1 MVAAAASA
9 RVDEFR
15 CTQCGAPT
23 RFAPGKSQLVCDHC
37 GNAVAITLADGEIVS
52 YDLFGPQ
59 AKAAL
64 AAAQVVH
71 EGREVECK
79 QCGAHA
85 IVMDQATR
93 CAFCD
98 APMVVEV
105 DTKTPGIPAG
115 GVQPFA
121 IDVKDAA
128 DRFATWLRKRW
139 FAPGDL
145 VARSRRD
152 KLDGVYLPYW
162 IFDSTSTTDYDGQR
176 GITRWETETY
186 RDANGN
192 EQTRQVSHTDWFPVS
207 GTVHVTKNDVLA
219 IASTTLPGKLVAKLE
234 PWELDKLRV
243 FDQRFLA
250 GFLAERYRVEAAD
263 GFQAAYPVIESAIK
277 GAIRRDIGGDSQQIG
292 SMNVNWDSVRF
303 RHVLMPVWLSAFHY
317 NDKVFHVAV
326 NAATGEVVGE
336 RPYSA
341 MKIVLFVLA
350 LAAIIA
356 TIVVVATR

>member
-1 MVAAAASA
+1 MVAATAP
-9 RVDEFR
+9 VDEFR
-15 CTQCGAPT
+15 CSQCGAPMA
-23 RFAPGKSQLVCDHC
+23 FAPGTSQLACDHC
-37 GNAVAITLADGEIVS
+37 GNAVAITLAEGVIVS

-64 AAAQVVH
+64 AAAAVVH
-71 EGREVECK
+71 EGREIECK
-79 QCGAHA
+79 QCGARA
-85 IVMDQATR
+85 MVTGQATR

-105 DTKTPGIPAG
+105 DAKAPGIPPG

-121 IDVKDAA
+121 IDGKAAA

-152 KLDGVYLPYW
+152 KLDGIYLPYW

-176 GITRWETETY
+176 GTTRWETETS
-186 RDANGN
+186 RDASGN

-219 IASTTLPGKLVAKLE
+219 IASPTLPAKLVAKLE
-234 PWELDKLRV
+234 PWELDKLRM
-243 FDQRFLA
+243 FDHRFLA
-250 GFLAERYRVEAAD
+250 GFVAERYRVEPAD
-263 GFQAAYPVIESAIK
+263 GFQTAYPVIEGAIK
-277 GAIRRDIGGDSQQIG
+277 GAIRRDIGGDSQQIDN
-292 SMNVNWDSVRF
+292 MNVNWDSVRF

-341 MKIVLFVLA
+341 SKIALFVLA
-350 LAAIIA
+350 IAAIIA
-356 TIVVVATR
+356 VIVVLATR